1 MRVAIYARVS
11 TDDKGQDPAVQ
22 IEALQRWLQERSD
35 HAVGLFVD
43 SISGSVRERPELDR
57 LLDMAAVGENEYFDA
72 VAIVKLDRLARSTRH
87 LLDLA
92 AFFEEHG
99 VDLLVKD
106 QQIDTSTPMGR
117 FMFTVLGAVAE
128 FERDLIRERTVAGL
142 EHARRK
148 GKVLGRPRVKSKRMQ
163 NAVDAVVCSGHS
175 VGQVARQNN
184 ISPTTLRRH
193 VVKAREAMA

>member
-11 TDDKGQDPAVQ
+11 TDTGEQDVAVQ
-22 IEALQRWLQERSD
+22 VEALLRWVRERED
-35 HAVGLFVD
+35 TVARVFTD
-43 SISGSVRERPELDR
+43 TISGSVRERPELDK
-57 LLDMAAVGENEYFDA
+57 LLCAAAEEQFDA

-92 AFFEEHG
+92 AYFEEHD

-106 QQIDTSTPMGR
+106 QAIDTTTPVGR

-142 EHARRK
+142 EHARRQ
-148 GKVLGRPRVKSKRMQ
+148 GKRLGRPMNDHEKMAE
-163 NAVDAVVCSGHS
+163 AVDDVANSGGS
-175 VGQVARQNN
+175 PTAVARHWG
-184 ISPTTLRRH
+184 IPLSTLRRH
-193 VVKAREAMA
+193 VKKAREAS